1 MKKDRNCGAQMPYPM
16 YPPYQGIN
24 PGYMGIPAQGYMG
37 MSNPGYMGFS
47 GSMPI
52 NYNQPMLSGN
62 NGISSNTLEQQINTL
77 EQQINLLDK
86 RVTNLETLYNNSNS
100 ISSYSSNSSST
111 YNSSNYQ
118 MM

>member
-16 YPPYQGIN
+16 YPPYQGVN
-24 PGYMGIPAQGYMG
+24 PGYMGMPNQ
-37 MSNPGYMGFS
+37 GYMGFS

-62 NGISSNTLEQQINTL
+62 TGNSSNALEQQINSL

-100 ISSYSSNSSST
+100 VSSYSNNSS

>member
-16 YPPYQGIN
+16 YPPYQGVN
-24 PGYMGIPAQGYMG
+24 PGYMGMPNQGYMG
-37 MSNPGYMGFS
+37 MPNQGYMGFS

-62 NGISSNTLEQQINTL
+62 TGNSSNAL

-100 ISSYSSNSSST
+100 VSSYSNNSS